1 MAEKNT
7 LSILETIKK
16 KMSRLDG
23 KTDAPEA
30 LKTEPQEQ
38 ESSPTAPSEDFNL
51 DDLDL
56 DAEIE
61 PEQKGEE
68 SEDEDDFTKED
79 VEDYEDGVDFTEE
92 EEGEEEVKNQQ
103 EEQGEDDL
111 DWLGNK
117 LPQSYEMPKI
127 KLPEVKIPQ
136 PQYPV
141 PAQKFEEI
149 DDIDLLDLDIEP
161 KQEAPKE
168 AQLNDQT
175 KDMIHD
181 STTKKVADSM
191 KKLVDVKSIL
201 SGVSSLSQSPAL
213 FELAVQLMEPK
224 LEEWLNENLPDLV
237 EKVIREEIEKL
248 LLSTNSSSI

>member
-38 ESSPTAPSEDFNL
+38 KSSPTTSSEDFNL

-56 DAEIE
+56 DVEIE

-68 SEDEDDFTKED
+68 PEDGDDFTKED

-92 EEGEEEVKNQQ
+92 EKGAEEVKNQQ

-111 DWLGNK
+111 DWLGNR

-127 KLPEVKIPQ
+127 EIPQ
-136 PQYPV
+136 PQAPV

-168 AQLNDQT
+168 TQLNDQA